1 MELKT
6 IKFSVASTQFYFG
19 ASMKQLKKIAKPSAS
34 VIITDEHLFD
44 AHPEKFNGYNTIILK
59 PGEEHKVQDT
69 VSEIIEQL
77 VEMQADRQ
85 TTLVGVGGGVIT
97 DITGYTASVYMRGL
111 KFGFVPTSILG
122 LVDASIGGKNGVDL
136 GQYKNMVGTIRQP
149 SFILQDYSLLASL
162 PDSEWVNGFAEVIK
176 HAAITDL
183 AMFRELETNT
193 VADYRRDKKKLAALI
208 RRNTLIKTKVVQ
220 KDEFEK
226 GDRRLLNFGHTLGHA
241 VETQYELSHGEAI
254 SIGMTAACQL
264 SEKLTGF
271 RHTEKL
277 TGLLGQYGLPTYAAF
292 DRDRV
297 FEIMTMDKKRDKK
310 EMNYVLL
317 DRIGKG
323 VVRSI
328 PMKQLGRM
336 IQQLD

>member
-6 IKFSVASTQFYFG
+6 VKFSVSSTQFYFG
-19 ASMKQLKKIAKPSAS
+19 ASMSHLKKIARPASS

-44 AHPEKFNGYNTIILK
+44 AHPDKFRGYNTIVLK

-85 TTLVGVGGGVIT
+85 TTLVGVGGGVVT

-136 GQYKNMVGTIRQP
+136 GDYKNMVGTIRQP
-149 SFILQDYSLLASL
+149 SFILHDYSLLASL
-162 PDSEWVNGFAEVIK
+162 PDHEWVNGFAEVIK
-176 HAAITDL
+176 HACITDA
-183 AMFRELETNT
+183 AMFRELEKHT
-193 VADYRRDKKKLAALI
+193 VADYRRDKKLVSALI

-220 KDEFEK
+220 GDEFEK

-264 SEKLTGF
+264 SEQLTGF
-271 RHTEKL
+271 KHTAKV
-277 TGLLGQYGLPTYAAF
+277 TALLGQYGLPTYAAF

-297 FEIMTMDKKRDKK
+297 TEVMTMDKKRDRK

-317 DRIGKG
+317 SRIGKG
-323 VVRSI
+323 VVKAI
-328 PMKQLGRM
+328 PLKQLGRM
-336 IQQLD
+336 IRQLD